1 MSYGSSSNLGA
12 YYRTVSAHGS
22 VESSDPHRLVQLMFA
37 TALERIAAA
46 RGCMERGQVA
56 QKGENVSKAIS
67 LVGGLNN
74 ALDLEQGGEIAANL
88 RELYDYVSR
97 RLLEA
102 NALDDAARLDEA
114 ATLLR
119 EIKSAWDALPLAGN
133 APATR

>member
-1 MSYGSSSNLGA
+1 MSYGSSFSNLGA
-12 YYRTVSAHGS
+12 YRSVSAHGS
-22 VESSDPHRLVQLMFA
+22 VESSDPHRLVQLLFA

-74 ALDLEQGGEIAANL
+74 ALDLERGGEIAANL

-102 NALDDAARLDEA
+102 NAMNDTARLDEA

-119 EIKSAWDALPLAGN
+119 EIKAAWDTLPLAGN
-133 APATR
+133 GATL

>member
-1 MSYGSSSNLGA
+1 MSYGSSFSNLGA
-12 YYRTVSAHGS
+12 YRTAAAHGS
-22 VESSDPHRLVQLMFA
+22 VEASDPHRLIQLMFA

-56 QKGENVSKAIS
+56 PKGENVSKAIS

-74 ALDLEQGGEIAANL
+74 ALDLEQGGELAANL

-102 NALDDAARLDEA
+102 NALNDLARLDEA

-133 APATR
+133 APAPR